1 MKTPVLKAPILGGAA
16 VCFVLVAGQ
25 TCLAASYSSSSVV
38 VDSGG
43 DSVVIVNG
51 QVVSGGHGTV
61 TASGPVKSEE
71 RQLPA
76 YSGITIEAPVRM
88 SYTVG
93 GRSMLKVT
101 APSDVLPLLSTTLEG
116 GRLFVKL
123 NGSVVVHQPIL
134 IEATGGPGLASVS
147 LVGAGDFNASGLAGR
162 TLSIDVSGSGNVTA
176 SGRSGRVEARI
187 SGSGAVDVSALQA
200 NAVSVEVSGSGDV
213 KAYASQ
219 AAQVA
224 LLGSGDVRVYGNPA
238 QRSVD
243 RVGSGQVSFD

>member
-1 MKTPVLKAPILGGAA
+1 MKALVFNATSVGSAA
-16 VCFVLVAGQ
+16 VCAVLMAGQ
-25 TCLAASYSSSSVV
+25 SCLAASYSSSVV
-38 VDSGG
+38 VDSSG

-51 QVVSGGHGTV
+51 QVVSGGHSTV
-61 TASGPVKSEE
+61 TASGPARSEE
-71 RQLPA
+71 RKMPA

-93 GRSMLKVT
+93 ERSTLKVT

-116 GRLFVKL
+116 GRLVVKL
-123 NGSVVVHQPIL
+123 NGSVVMNQPIL
-134 IEATGGPGLASVS
+134 IEATGSSGLESVN

-162 TLSIDVSGSGNVTA
+162 TLSIEVSGSGNVTA

-187 SGSGAVDVSALQA
+187 SGSGEVDVSALQA
-200 NAVSVEVSGSGDV
+200 NAVSVEVSGSGNV

-224 LLGSGDVRVYGNPA
+224 LLGSGDVRVYGKPA
-238 QRSVD
+238 QRSVS